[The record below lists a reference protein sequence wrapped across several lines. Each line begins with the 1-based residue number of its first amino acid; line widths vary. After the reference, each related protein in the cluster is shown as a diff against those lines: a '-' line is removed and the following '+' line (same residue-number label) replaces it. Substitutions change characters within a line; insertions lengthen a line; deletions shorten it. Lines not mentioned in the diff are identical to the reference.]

1 MTTAFKHLVRRWVLP
16 FGDPRQLVA
25 IVSLP
30 RFLLDLSRYRAFAS
44 GESVA
49 WGDTYPCLSDRLT
62 QTPFDPHYFYQ
73 SAWLARRI
81 REVSVPWHVDV
92 GSSVMMVNILS
103 AMTKIMFVDYR
114 PLRVQ
119 LSHLHPVAADIT
131 RLPFADA
138 SIPSLS
144 CLHVLEHVGLGR
156 YGDPLDPQGSMK
168 GGAELQRVL
177 KPGGQLYLSVP
188 VGRQKVCFNA
198 HRVFTPDTIQSF
210 VPALR
215 LKSFSLVDDAG
226 RFSEQV
232 CLESADGLDYG
243 CGMFEF
249 VKARE

>member
-1 MTTAFKHLVRRWVLP
+1 MTTAFKLLVRRWVLP
-16 FGDPRQLVA
+16 FANPRQLVA
-25 IVSLP
+25 IGSLP
-30 RFLLDLSRYRAFAS
+30 RFLIDFSRYRAFAS

-49 WGDTYPCLSDRLT
+49 WGDTYPCLSDRLA

-73 SAWLARRI
+73 AAWLARRI
-81 REVSVPWHVDV
+81 REVSAPWHIDV
-92 GSSVMMVNILS
+92 GSSVMMVNVLS
-103 AMTKIMFVDYR
+103 AITKTVFVDYR
-114 PLRVQ
+114 PLRVH
-119 LSHLHPVAADIT
+119 LSHLHPIAGDIT

-156 YGDPLDPQGSMK
+156 YGDPLDPQGSTK
-168 GGAELQRVL
+168 GASELQRVL

-188 VGRQKVCFNA
+188 VGRAKVCFNA
-198 HRVFTPDTIQSF
+198 HRVFAPGTIQSF

-215 LKSFSLVDDAG
+215 LQSFSLVDDAG

-232 CLESADGLDYG
+232 SLESANGLDYG